1 MDCQMTVRFVA
12 LPREQRVAYERAIDR
27 LAGWVVAETDERESA
42 GIRQDGAEQ
51 AAAITFAG
59 GGTDGGLDI
68 YRIQQAAVPVCF

>member
-1 MDCQMTVRFVA
+1 MACSMTVRFVA

-27 LAGWVVAETDERESA
+27 LAGWVMEEETDERESA

-68 YRIQQAAVPVCF
+68 YRVQQTAVPV